1 MSGYLAEISERYGTD
16 MWCDSPNPPDL
27 SRMVGLGACG
37 ATSNPV
43 LIPRTILAAAERW
56 RAEIPA
62 CKAEGGLTN
71 WNLYR
76 RAAREAAAILYPVYE
91 RTGGQKGLL
100 SVQVD
105 PRLWNDAPAMIAMA
119 REAHA
124 IAENISVKLP
134 ATRAGLVGVEELAAE
149 GINCTATVSYTV
161 PQVIAIAEAFR
172 RGKARAE
179 AAGTLKPGRPLHSFA
194 VLMVGR
200 LDDHLRDVVKEQG
213 LDVRPELLTYAGN
226 AVAKKAYRIY
236 KERGYESR
244 LLIAALRGNYHIEQF
259 IGGDLVVTMP
269 PQNELEFG
277 EAVGHRVPPARIDE
291 PVPAAAIDEL
301 GERFVDFRRA
311 YLEDG
316 MTVEEFESFGPSVK
330 TLKQFSGGWESL
342 IEFVGA

>member
-1 MSGYLAEISERYGTD
+1 MSGYLADILARYGTE

-27 SRMVGLGACG
+27 SRMVGIGACG

-43 LIPRTILAAAERW
+43 LIPRTVMAAAERW

-62 CKAEGGLTN
+62 CKAEGGLPN

-76 RAAREAAAILYPVYE
+76 RVAREAAAILHPVYE
-91 RTGGQKGLL
+91 ASAGQRGLL

-105 PRLWNDAPAMIAMA
+105 PRLWNDTPAMVAMA

-124 IAENISVKLP
+124 VAENVSVKLP
-134 ATRAGLVGVEELAAE
+134 VTKAGLAGIEQLAAE
-149 GINCTATVSYTV
+149 GINCTATVSYSV
-161 PQVIAIAEAFR
+161 PQVVAVAEAFR
-172 RGKARAE
+172 RGKARAQ
-179 AAGTLKPGRPLHSFA
+179 ADGTLMPGRPLHSYA

-226 AVAKKAYRIY
+226 AVAKKAYRIFQ
-236 KERGYESR
+236 ERGYESL
-244 LLIAALRGNYHIEQF
+244 LLIAAMRGNYHIEQF
-259 IGGDLVVTMP
+259 VGGRLVVTMP
-269 PQNELEFG
+269 PANEAEFG
-277 EAVGHRVPPARIDE
+277 QAVGHKVPPARIDE
-291 PVPAAAIDEL
+291 PVPAAMIDEL

-316 MTVEEFESFGPSVK
+316 MAVEEFDTFGPSVK

-342 IEFVGA
+342 IEFVG